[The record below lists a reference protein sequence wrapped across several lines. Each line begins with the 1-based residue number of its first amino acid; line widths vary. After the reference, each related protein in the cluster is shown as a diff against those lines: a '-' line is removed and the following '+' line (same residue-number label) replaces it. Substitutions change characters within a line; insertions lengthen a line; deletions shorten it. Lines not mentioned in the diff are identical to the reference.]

1 VEKWRG
7 GAGKAFPRLS
17 LWRNRKMM
25 EKLLLKVKSDKNFLE
40 KQKSLEEFCERFK
53 SCSGK
58 TVDDFSV
65 EELEKH
71 ANAIKEFLGRHGRVD
86 KFFQAFEEVEP
97 DTTSVNYI

>member
-1 VEKWRG
+1 
-7 GAGKAFPRLS
+7 
-17 LWRNRKMM
+17 MM
-25 EKLLLKVKSDKNFLE
+25 EKLLLKVKSDKNFLK
-40 KQKSLEEFCERFK
+40 KQKSLEEFCKRFK